1 MEIRRQVKDGDQD
14 EGGGGEEAGAKRRK
28 RGEKRSMWGKMPICV
43 LLSAAFTLNTSES
56 GLLQFTGSTAP
67 HTVEDFR
74 ELPK

>member
-1 MEIRRQVKDGDQD
+1 MKG
-14 EGGGGEEAGAKRRK
+14 EGGRK
-28 RGEKRSMWGKMPICV
+28 LEQREGRGERNEACGGKMPICV